1 MSFCLKIAIF
11 YFYYFFRSWSYSEI
25 LFKIFIFGVLN
36 IILFNYYVL
45 GGIKWILRIFRILIS
60 NRDSLSYP
68 EKHMNIIFKFLFLR
82 GFRLFFDCQYLCVD
96 FYNDSSKFILD
107 FALITFGIIFL
118 IISDTYNEDICNK
131 CGFGEYLNKM
141 DKIISIVYIIYILLF
156 IFIIVMMKLNY
167 GR

>member
-1 MSFCLKIAIF
+1 MD
-11 YFYYFFRSWSYSEI
+11 
-25 LFKIFIFGVLN
+25 FKDF
-36 IILFNYYVL
+36 
-45 GGIKWILRIFRILIS
+45 FRILIS

-68 EKHMNIIFKFLFLR
+68 EKHMNIIFKFF
-82 GFRLFFDCQYLCVD
+82 V
-96 FYNDSSKFILD
+96 
-107 FALITFGIIFL
+107 FGIIFL

-141 DKIISIVYIIYILLF
+141 DKLISVVYIIYVLLF

>member
-1 MSFCLKIAIF
+1 MD
-11 YFYYFFRSWSYSEI
+11 
-25 LFKIFIFGVLN
+25 FKDF
-36 IILFNYYVL
+36 
-45 GGIKWILRIFRILIS
+45 FRILIS

-68 EKHMNIIFKFLFLR
+68 EKHMNIIFKFLIASI
-82 GFRLFFDCQYLCVD
+82 CVLI

-141 DKIISIVYIIYILLF
+141 DKLISVVYIIYVLLF

>member
-1 MSFCLKIAIF
+1 MD
-11 YFYYFFRSWSYSEI
+11 
-25 LFKIFIFGVLN
+25 FKDF
-36 IILFNYYVL
+36 
-45 GGIKWILRIFRILIS
+45 FRILIS

-68 EKHMNIIFKFLFLR
+68 EKHMNIIFKFFVFAGVSFIFLIASI
-82 GFRLFFDCQYLCVD
+82 CVLI

-141 DKIISIVYIIYILLF
+141 DKLISVGYIIYVLLF

>member
-1 MSFCLKIAIF
+1 MD
-11 YFYYFFRSWSYSEI
+11 
-25 LFKIFIFGVLN
+25 FKDF
-36 IILFNYYVL
+36 
-45 GGIKWILRIFRILIS
+45 FRILIS

-68 EKHMNIIFKFLFLR
+68 EKHMNIIFKFFVFAGVSFIFLIASI
-82 GFRLFFDCQYLCVD
+82 CVLI

-141 DKIISIVYIIYILLF
+141 DKLISVVYIIYCLFLL
-156 IFIIVMMKLNY
+156 L
-167 GR
+167 

>member
-1 MSFCLKIAIF
+1 M
-11 YFYYFFRSWSYSEI
+11 FR
-25 LFKIFIFGVLN
+25 IFICGVLN

-45 GGIKWILRIFRILIS
+45 GGGRLVDFKDFFRILIS

-68 EKHMNIIFKFLFLR
+68 EKHMNIIFKFFVFAGVSFIFLIASI
-82 GFRLFFDCQYLCVD
+82 CVLI

-141 DKIISIVYIIYILLF
+141 DKLISVVYIIYVLLF

>member
-1 MSFCLKIAIF
+1 MD
-11 YFYYFFRSWSYSEI
+11 
-25 LFKIFIFGVLN
+25 FKDF
-36 IILFNYYVL
+36 
-45 GGIKWILRIFRILIS
+45 FRILIS

-68 EKHMNIIFKFLFLR
+68 EKHMNIIFKFFVFAGVLFIFLIANI
-82 GFRLFFDCQYLCVD
+82 CVLI

-141 DKIISIVYIIYILLF
+141 DKLISVVYIIYVLLF